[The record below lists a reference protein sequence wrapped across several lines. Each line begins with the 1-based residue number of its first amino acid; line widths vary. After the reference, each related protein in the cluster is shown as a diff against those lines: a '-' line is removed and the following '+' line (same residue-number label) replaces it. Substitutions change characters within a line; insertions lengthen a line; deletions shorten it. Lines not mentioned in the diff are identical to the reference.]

1 MTTNAHALPMARTG
15 RWTWRGA
22 AALVATAL
30 VASFSFTTLGAQA
43 TTERAEAVRGFIAA
57 PTAAGDYIVRLADT
71 EAAARAVVEAGGT
84 VTKRLTL
91 VGGVAA
97 HLAPEAFRAL
107 SRVSAVS
114 ITPDAEL
121 RTQGA
126 NTQNSGSTVDMGLMF
141 NIEQATAATTAW
153 NGYNTTGLGVGV
165 ALVDTGI
172 VPVPGLDRP
181 GKIIN
186 APDFSHE
193 ASNPALAG
201 LDTAGHGT
209 HLAGI
214 IAGRD
219 ATADPKKPS
228 VGFMGMA
235 PNATLI
241 NVKVATADGT
251 TSVSTVIEGLG
262 WVVENQS
269 TLAVPIRVV
278 NLAFAADTGLPY
290 QSDPLAYAVEQV
302 WNAGIVVIA
311 SAGNAGPT
319 TNELANPAYDPF
331 VIAVGATDAR
341 GTITLADDVLA
352 DYSQNGSDSRGVDV
366 VAPGTS
372 VTSLRNPGSF
382 IDWLYPEGVSNV
394 RFFKGSGTS
403 QATAV
408 VSGAVALLVS
418 KFPTATPDT
427 IKYTLRAG
435 SYPLSGAMST
445 RGGTGSLNI
454 KWALDNTKVAAN
466 NPSRYAQPWEPSVGS
481 PMSLVSGGGTSDP
494 YPGSPWVARRWT
506 SAGWSGDITDPDVW
520 AARRWTGETWDARRW
535 SDDSWT
541 AGTWTS
547 AGWGSVLGGF

>member
-1 MTTNAHALPMARTG
+1 MSTYSIDTNFAPTG
-15 RWTWRGA
+15 RRRAVALLATVTVA
-22 AALVATAL
+22 AAT
-30 VASFSFTTLGAQA
+30 FTTLGAHA
-43 TTERAEAVRGFIAA
+43 TTPSVDAVRGYVAA
-57 PTAAGDYIVRLADT
+57 PTAAGDYIVRMADT
-71 EAAARAVVEAGGT
+71 DAAARAVVAAGGA
-84 VTKRLTL
+84 VTKRLSL
-91 VGGVAA
+91 IGGVAA
-97 HLAPEAFRAL
+97 HLAPKAFRELART
-107 SRVSAVS
+107 SSVT
-114 ITPDAEL
+114 ITPDSVL

-126 NTQNSGSTVDMGLMF
+126 NTQAGGSTVDMGLMY

-153 NGYNTTGLGVGV
+153 NGYNTTGAGVGV

-186 APDFSHE
+186 APDFSYE
-193 ASNPALAG
+193 ANNPELAG

-235 PNATLI
+235 PNATLV

-251 TSVSTVIEGLG
+251 TSVSTVIDGLG
-262 WVVENQS
+262 WVVENQNS
-269 TLAVPIRVV
+269 LAVPIRIV
-278 NLAFAADTGLPY
+278 NLAFAADTNLPY
-290 QSDPLAYAVEQV
+290 GSDPLAYAVEQV
-302 WNAGIVVIA
+302 WNAGIVVVA
-311 SAGNAGPT
+311 AAGNAGAAT
-319 TNELANPAYDPF
+319 TELANPAYDPF
-331 VIAVGATDAR
+331 VIAVGATDTR

-352 DYSQNGSDSRGVDV
+352 DYSQNGSAERGVDV

-408 VSGAVALLVS
+408 VSGALALLVS

-427 IKYTLRAG
+427 LKYTLKAG

-445 RGGTGSLNI
+445 RGGSGSLNI

-466 NPSRYAQPWEPSVGS
+466 NPARYAQPWAPSVGA
-481 PMSLVSGGGTSDP
+481 PLSLVPGGGTGDP
-494 YPGSPWVARRWT
+494 YAGSPWVARRWT
-506 SAGWSGDITDPDVW
+506 SAGWSGDITNPDVW

-535 SDDSWT
+535 TDSSWT

>member
-1 MTTNAHALPMARTG
+1 MTTYAHAMPGTRAG
-15 RWTWRGA
+15 RRSWRGA
-22 AALVATAL
+22 LAL
-30 VASFSFTTLGAQA
+30 VASGLVATLTFTTLGAQP
-43 TTERAEAVRGFIAA
+43 TTTGAGMGRGFIAA
-57 PTAAGDYIVRLADT
+57 PTAAGDYIVRLADAD
-71 EAAARAVVEAGGT
+71 AAARAVVEAGGT
-84 VTKRLTL
+84 VTKRLSL

-97 HLAPEAFRAL
+97 NLAPEAFRELA
-107 SRVSAVS
+107 RVSNVS
-114 ITPDAEL
+114 ITPDSVL
-121 RTQGA
+121 RTQA
-126 NTQNSGSTVDMGLMF
+126 NTSSGGSTVDMGLMS
-141 NIEQATAATTAW
+141 NIEAATAATTAW

-193 ASNPALAG
+193 ASNPELAN

-219 ATADPKKPS
+219 ANADPRKPT

-262 WVVENQS
+262 WVVENQN
-269 TLAVPIRVV
+269 TLAVPIRVL

-290 QSDPLAYAVEQV
+290 QNDPLAFAVEQV
-302 WNAGIVVIA
+302 WNAGIVVVA

-341 GTITLADDVLA
+341 GTVTLADDVLA
-352 DYSQNGSDSRGVDV
+352 DYSQNGSATRGVDV

-408 VSGAVALLVS
+408 VAGAVALIVS

-454 KWALDNTKVAAN
+454 KWALDNTKAAAN
-466 NPSRYAQPWEPSVGS
+466 NPARYAQPWEPSAGAPS
-481 PMSLVSGGGTSDP
+481 SFLVGGGTTDP
-494 YPGSPWVARRWT
+494 YAGSPWVARRWT
-506 SAGWSGDITDPDVW
+506 SAGWSGDITDADVW

>member
-1 MTTNAHALPMARTG
+1 MSTYSIHGTLAPTG
-15 RWTWRGA
+15 RRRATAILATVTVA
-22 AALVATAL
+22 AAT
-30 VASFSFTTLGAQA
+30 FTTLGAHA
-43 TTERAEAVRGFIAA
+43 TTPSVESVRHFVAA
-57 PTAAGDYIVRLADT
+57 PTAAGDYIVRMADT
-71 EAAARAVVEAGGT
+71 DLAARAVVSAGGA
-84 VTKRLTL
+84 VTKRLSL
-91 VGGVAA
+91 IGGVAA
-97 HLAPEAFRAL
+97 HLTPRAFKELARTTN
-107 SRVSAVS
+107 VT
-114 ITPDAEL
+114 ITPDSVL

-126 NTQNSGSTVDMGLMF
+126 NTQAGGATVDMGLMY

-153 NGYNTTGLGVGV
+153 NGYNTTGAGVGV

-193 ASNPALAG
+193 ASIPELAG

-235 PNATLI
+235 PNATLV

-251 TSVSTVIEGLG
+251 TSVSTVIDGLG

-269 TLAVPIRVV
+269 TLAVPIRIV
-278 NLAFAADTGLPY
+278 NLAFAADTNLPY
-290 QSDPLAYAVEQV
+290 DSDPLAYAVEQV
-302 WNAGIVVIA
+302 WNAGIVVVA
-311 SAGNAGPT
+311 AAGNAGAAT
-319 TNELANPAYDPF
+319 TELANPAYDPF
-331 VIAVGATDAR
+331 VIAVGATDTR

-352 DYSQNGSDSRGVDV
+352 DYSQNGSATRGVDV

-408 VSGAVALLVS
+408 VSGALALLVS

-427 IKYTLRAG
+427 LKYTLKAG

-445 RGGTGSLNI
+445 RGGSGSLNI

-466 NPSRYAQPWEPSVGS
+466 NPARYAQPWAPSVGA
-481 PMSLVSGGGTSDP
+481 PMSLVPGGGTGDP
-494 YPGSPWVARRWT
+494 YAGSPWVARRWT
-506 SAGWSGDITDPDVW
+506 SAGWSGDITNPDVW

-535 SDDSWT
+535 TDESWT

-547 AGWGSVLGGF
+547 AGWGTVLGGF

>member
-1 MTTNAHALPMARTG
+1 MYDLTTHHASTSALHRRATVFV
-15 RWTWRGA
+15 A
-22 AALVATAL
+22 AVTVAA
-30 VASFSFTTLGAQA
+30 VSITTLGAHA
-43 TTERAEAVRGFIAA
+43 TTSSAETVRRFVAA
-57 PTAAGDYIVRLADT
+57 PTEAGDYIVRMADT
-71 EAAARAVVEAGGT
+71 DMAARAVVEAGGA
-84 VTKRLTL
+84 VTKRLSL
-91 VGGVAA
+91 IGGVAA
-97 HLAPEAFRAL
+97 HLAPKAFRELART
-107 SRVSAVS
+107 SHVT
-114 ITPDAEL
+114 ITPDSML
-121 RTQGA
+121 STQGA
-126 NTQNSGSTVDMGLMF
+126 NTQASGGTVDMGLMY

-153 NGYNTTGLGVGV
+153 NGYNTTGAGVGV
-165 ALVDTGI
+165 ALIDTGI

-193 ASNPALAG
+193 ASNPALAS

-235 PNATLI
+235 PNATLV

-269 TLAVPIRVV
+269 SLAVPIRIV
-278 NLAFAADTGLPY
+278 NLAFAADTDLPY

-302 WNAGIVVIA
+302 WNSGIVVVA
-311 SAGNAGPT
+311 SAGNAGAAT
-319 TNELANPAYDPF
+319 SELANPAYDPF
-331 VIAVGATDAR
+331 VIAVGATDTR
-341 GTITLADDVLA
+341 GTISLADDVLA
-352 DYSQNGSDSRGVDV
+352 DYSQNGSAERGVDI

-408 VSGAVALLVS
+408 VSGALALLIA

-427 IKYTLRAG
+427 LKYTLRAG
-435 SYPLSGAMST
+435 SYPLSGVMST
-445 RGGTGSLNI
+445 RGGSGSLNI

-466 NPSRYAQPWEPSVGS
+466 NPARYAQPWDPSVGA
-481 PMSLVSGGGTSDP
+481 PLSLVSGGTGDP
-494 YPGSPWVARRWT
+494 YAGSPWVARRWT

-535 SDDSWT
+535 TDSSWT

-547 AGWGSVLGGF
+547 AGWGTVLGGF

>member
-1 MTTNAHALPMARTG
+1 V
-15 RWTWRGA
+15 
-22 AALVATAL
+22 ALVATGL
-30 VASFSFTTLGAQA
+30 VASLTFTTLGAQ
-43 TTERAEAVRGFIAA
+43 TTTARAESIRGFVAA
-57 PTAAGDYIVRLADT
+57 PTAAGDYIVRLADAD
-71 EAAARAVVEAGGT
+71 AAARAVVEAGGT
-84 VTKRLTL
+84 VTKRLAL

-97 HLAPEAFRAL
+97 HLAPSAFRELA
-107 SRVSAVS
+107 RVSNVT
-114 ITPDAEL
+114 ITPDSML

-126 NTQNSGSTVDMGLMF
+126 NTSSGGSTVDMGLLS
-141 NIEQATAATTAW
+141 NIQQATAATTAW

-193 ASNPALAG
+193 ASNPELAN

-219 ATADPKKPS
+219 ANADPRKPS

-262 WVVENQS
+262 WVVENRD
-269 TLAVPIRVV
+269 TLAVPIRVL

-290 QSDPLAYAVEQV
+290 QNDPLAYAVEQV

-319 TNELANPAYDPF
+319 TDELANPAYDPF

-352 DYSQNGSDSRGVDV
+352 DYSQNGSATRGVDV

-382 IDWLYPEGVSNV
+382 IDWLYPEGVSDV

-408 VSGAVALLVS
+408 VSGAVALLLS

-454 KWALDNTKVAAN
+454 KWALDNTKAAAN
-466 NPSRYAQPWEPSVGS
+466 NPARYAQPWEPSAGS
-481 PMSLVSGGGTSDP
+481 AGNFLVGGGTSEP
-494 YPGSPWVARRWT
+494 YSGSPWVARRWT
-506 SAGWSGDITDPDVW
+506 SAGWSGDITDADVW
-520 AARRWTGETWDARRW
+520 AARRWTNDTWDARRW
-535 SDDSWT
+535 TDDSWT

>member
-1 MTTNAHALPMARTG
+1 VLV
-15 RWTWRGA
+15 A
-22 AALVATAL
+22 AAI
-30 VASFSFTTLGAQA
+30 VASLTFTTLGAQA
-43 TTERAEAVRGFIAA
+43 TTSRAETVQGFVAA
-57 PTAAGDYIVRLADT
+57 PTRAGDYIVRLATTD
-71 EAAARAVVEAGGT
+71 AAARAVAQAGGS

-91 VGGVAA
+91 IGGVAA
-97 HLAPEAFRAL
+97 HLAPKAF
-107 SRVSAVS
+107 
-114 ITPDAEL
+114 AEL
-121 RTQGA
+121 ARTSNITIVPDSVMSTQGS
-126 NTQNSGSTVDMGLMF
+126 NTSSGGSTVDMGLLA

-186 APDFSHE
+186 APDFSYE

-219 ATADPKKPS
+219 ATADPKKPT

-251 TSVSTVIEGLG
+251 TSVSTVIQGLG
-262 WVVENQS
+262 WVVDNANS
-269 TLAVPIRVV
+269 LAVPIRVV

-302 WNAGIVVIA
+302 WNAGIIVVA
-311 SAGNAGPT
+311 SAGNAGAAT
-319 TNELANPAYDPF
+319 SELANPAYDPF

-341 GTITLADDVLA
+341 GTITLADDVMA
-352 DYSQNGSDSRGVDV
+352 DYSQNGSATRGVDV
-366 VAPGTS
+366 SAPGTS

-403 QATAV
+403 QASAV
-408 VSGAVALLVS
+408 VSGAIALLVS

-427 IKYTLRAG
+427 IKYTLKAG
-435 SYPLSGAMST
+435 SYPLNGVMST
-445 RGGTGSLNI
+445 RGGAGSLNI

-466 NPSRYAQPWEPSVGS
+466 NPSRYAQPWEPSMGA
-481 PMSLVSGGGTSDP
+481 PLSLVPGGGTGDP
-494 YPGSPWVARRWT
+494 YAGSPWVARRWT
-506 SAGWSGDITDPDVW
+506 SLGWTGDITDPDVW
-520 AARRWTGETWDARRW
+520 AARRWTGQTWDARRW
-535 SDDSWT
+535 TDN
-541 AGTWTS
+541 TWTS
-547 AGWGSVLGGF
+547 GTWASADWGGIRGGF